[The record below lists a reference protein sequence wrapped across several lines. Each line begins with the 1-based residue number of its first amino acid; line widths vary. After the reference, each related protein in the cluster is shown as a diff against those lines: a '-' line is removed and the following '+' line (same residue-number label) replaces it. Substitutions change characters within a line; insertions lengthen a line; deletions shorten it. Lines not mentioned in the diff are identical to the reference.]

1 MERLIEF
8 AKIEA
13 TGNDFILVD
22 ARKFSMEWFSES
34 TIQSMC
40 HRHFG
45 VGADGIIFLSDH
57 PSEKYTFHYYNSDGK
72 EAEMCANGS
81 RAAVLMAYTLGIIR
95 KNESFRFEASDGLH
109 HAKMDSP
116 KDITVEVI
124 VRDAAEQIEDKIFKI
139 PEGIKTAGFIN
150 TGVPHLVLNVQNDLN
165 EIDVQKIGAYLRSH
179 SRFGVHGT
187 NVNFVK
193 WINTHKL
200 QVRTFE
206 RGVESE
212 TLSCGTGIT
221 ASAILFWPEQE
232 ASPFK
237 MQVETK
243 GGSVNVL
250 KEQGKIYLEGPAN
263 IVFIGSYLLK
273 TW

>member
-22 ARKFSMEWFSES
+22 ARKFSMDWFSES
-34 TIQSMC
+34 MIQSMC

-45 VGADGIIFLSDH
+45 IGADGIIFLSSH
-57 PSEKYTFHYYNSDGK
+57 PSEKYKFNYYNSDGR

-95 KNESFRFEASDGLH
+95 KNEPFRFEASDGLH
-109 HAKMDSP
+109 QAEMKSP
-116 KDITVEVI
+116 KDISVEVI
-124 VRDAAEQIEDKIFKI
+124 VRDAAEQIEENIFNI
-139 PEGIKTAGFIN
+139 PDDIKTAGFIN
-150 TGVPHLVLNVQNDLN
+150 TGVPHLVLSVKSDLDK
-165 EIDVQKIGAYLRSH
+165 IDVNTIGMYLRNH

-212 TLSCGTGIT
+212 TLSCGTGMT
-221 ASAILFWPEQE
+221 ASAILFWPEQKKTD
-232 ASPFK
+232 FK

-250 KEQGKIYLEGPAN
+250 KEQDKIFLEGPAN
-263 IVFIGSYLLK
+263 IVYVGSYLLK